1 TRFSRDWSSDV
12 CSSDLRRA
20 DRAERVADLHSDLA
34 GGCRVGA
41 GGPASPAA
49 PAARAA
55 APGRA
60 TAGLAPGGK
69 PILTYTA
76 WREQFCCQRQ
86 RPIRALAGSPA
97 TSRPP
102 RTGGQYAVNRADS
115 LYPL

>member
-1 TRFSRDWSSDV
+1 PA
-12 CSSDLRRA
+12 DLYPVRSARLCRAGAAGDGGLAARRA

-41 GGPASPAA
+41 GGLASPAA

-76 WREQFCCQRQ
+76 WREQFCCQQ
-86 RPIRALAGSPA
+86 IGRASC
-97 TSRPP
+97 RE
-102 RTGGQYAVNRADS
+102 RA
-115 LYPL
+115 

>member
-1 TRFSRDWSSDV
+1 
-12 CSSDLRRA
+12 
-20 DRAERVADLHSDLA
+20 EREADLHSDL
-34 GGCRVGA
+34 GGGWRVGA

-60 TAGLAPGGK
+60 TAGLAPGGQ
-69 PILTYTA
+69 PRLAYTA
-76 WREQFCCQRQ
+76 WRAPACGHRQ
-86 RPIRALAGSPA
+86 RALRAVPGSPA

-115 LYPL
+115 LYPLSGRPGPAAGRPAGLGG